1 MNRSSRFISGVG
13 ASYIGLGANIAYSL
27 AIVPIGLYYLGKDQF
42 GLWMLLVQIAT
53 YLSFIE
59 LGIFGA
65 SARILIDYQDDK
77 NGSAYAQVVTTA
89 WAVLV
94 VQAAIMAVASW
105 LLAPLIVAAFNIPPP
120 LHDIAISLFVFLG
133 LSTALATCFKVFSA
147 ILYANQ
153 RIDLVVLLTA
163 LQLILGLVVVWPL
176 LSAGYGLP
184 AVIWSFI
191 LPVSATSILS
201 WIACWRLRLL
211 PTPMLLTDLSI
222 SKFRELFKFGT
233 DLFLVN
239 VGIQL
244 LEASQLMIVSRT
256 MGLAAAATWSV
267 STKLFTLLFQMTAKV
282 ENTAVVFFSEMIVRG
297 ERDVLQLRFRQ
308 MYQFTGSVAVCSML
322 GAVALNPFFVTVWAG
337 PDVLWPS
344 INNWLIAAL
353 LILNL
358 LLRCHTDF
366 AMHTKQVGL
375 FRFLFFFES
384 LAFVGVALWAAPR
397 FGFAGVL
404 TSSIVCAVVFR
415 SAYSISRTASYFSLP
430 YFSVAFRWIGFLLL
444 PVLAMGSVAIAVPLL
459 SERLVS
465 PIFRAAVAGVTVLVA
480 IAVTMYTIGLP
491 SNVRQVF
498 HEKIHEFYFMAL
510 AALRK

>member
-1 MNRSSRFISGVG
+1 
-13 ASYIGLGANIAYSL
+13 
-27 AIVPIGLYYLGKDQF
+27 
-42 GLWMLLVQIAT
+42 
-53 YLSFIE
+53 
-59 LGIFGA
+59 
-65 SARILIDYQDDK
+65 
-77 NGSAYAQVVTTA
+77 
-89 WAVLV
+89 
-94 VQAAIMAVASW
+94 
-105 LLAPLIVAAFNIPPP
+105 
-120 LHDIAISLFVFLG
+120 
-133 LSTALATCFKVFSA
+133 
-147 ILYANQ
+147 
-153 RIDLVVLLTA
+153 
-163 LQLILGLVVVWPL
+163 
-176 LSAGYGLP
+176 
-184 AVIWSFI
+184 
-191 LPVSATSILS
+191 
-201 WIACWRLRLL
+201 
-211 PTPMLLTDLSI
+211 
-222 SKFRELFKFGT
+222 
-233 DLFLVN
+233 
-239 VGIQL
+239 
-244 LEASQLMIVSRT
+244 
-256 MGLAAAATWSV
+256 
-267 STKLFTLLFQMTAKV
+267 MTAKV

>member
-13 ASYIGLGANIAYSL
+13 ASYIGLVANIAYSL

-42 GLWMLLVQIAT
+42 GLWMLLVQVAG

-59 LGIFGA
+59 MGIFGA
-65 SARILIDYQDDK
+65 AARILIDYKDDK
-77 NGSAYAQVVTTA
+77 DGPAYTELVTTA
-89 WAVLV
+89 WFVLV
-94 VQAAIMAVASW
+94 VQAAVVAAASW
-105 LLAPLIVAAFNIPPP
+105 LFAPLIAAAFNIPPL
-120 LHDIAISLFVFLG
+120 LHDSAIFLFVFLG
-133 LSTALATCFKVFSA
+133 FSTALATCFKIFSA

-201 WIACWRLRLL
+201 GVACWRLRLL
-211 PTPMLLTDLSI
+211 PSRMSLTDLSI

-282 ENTAVVFFSEMIVRG
+282 ENTAVIFFSEMIVRG

-322 GAVALNPFFVTVWAG
+322 GAVALNPSFVTAWAG
-337 PDVLWPS
+337 RDVLWPS

-358 LLRCHTDF
+358 LLRCHTDL
-366 AMHTKQVGL
+366 AMHSKKVGL

-384 LAFVGVALWAAPR
+384 LAFVGAALWAAPR

-404 TSSIVCAVVFR
+404 TSSILCAVVFR
-415 SAYSISRTASYFSLP
+415 SAYSINRTASYFSIP
-430 YFSVAFRWIGFLLL
+430 YFSVAFRWIGFLLR
-444 PVLAMGSVAIAVPLL
+444 PGLAMGSVAIAVPLL
-459 SERLVS
+459 SEHLVS
-465 PIFRAAVAGVTVLVA
+465 PTFRAAIAAATVV
-480 IAVTMYTIGLP
+480 IAMGATMYTIALP
-491 SNVRQVF
+491 RNVRQVF
-498 HEKIHEFYFMAL
+498 HEKIHAFCFTAL